1 MTQMLPELSVERLT
15 PLDAQEALRCLQ
27 TLGPDIA
34 GLANPSL
41 YHALIKDAS
50 ERGHPVVVVARTSA
64 GVVGISIAFLDPRK
78 YAVMFTMRHPVVT
91 LRILGA
97 RVRRWLH
104 RIAASKGGAVD
115 RTEAALEGWPPAPHQ
130 PGAAYLLFTGA
141 LPSARGQGVGTGLI
155 AGIGAAMVSAGAN
168 RHTPESTST
177 MSRACACARAL
188 DGFGSEKAANSG

>member
-15 PLDAQEALRCLQ
+15 PLDARRLSDVFRHWDQ
-27 TLGPDIA
+27 TSPASLHPF
-34 GLANPSL
+34 L

-115 RTEAALEGWPPAPHQ
+115 
-130 PGAAYLLFTGA
+130 
-141 LPSARGQGVGTGLI
+141 
-155 AGIGAAMVSAGAN
+155 
-168 RHTPESTST
+168 
-177 MSRACACARAL
+177 
-188 DGFGSEKAANSG
+188 